1 MPIVALYAAL
11 FAIMLVALSVRVIL
25 VREANKVSIGDGG
38 HKPLQRAIRVQG
50 NFTEYVPL
58 ALVLFWLV
66 ETSGA
71 SALWVHGLCATLLV
85 GRFVHAIGVSQMR
98 ETLAIR
104 VVGMLLTFTALLV
117 GAGWLLVRAV
127 A

>member
-25 VREANKVSIGDGG
+25 VRQAKQVAIGDGG
-38 HKPLQRAIRVQG
+38 HTALQRAIRVQG

-58 ALVLFWLV
+58 ALLLFWLV

-71 SALWVHGLCATLLV
+71 AALWVHGLCAALLL
-85 GRFVHAIGVSQMR
+85 GRIVHAVGVSQIK

-104 VVGMLLTFTALLV
+104 VVGMLLTFTSLLV
-117 GAGWLLVRAV
+117 GAGWVLVRA
-127 A
+127 AM